1 MSELKCSTA
10 EAPNQLDTKF
20 WDQLWKTKD
29 TGWDLKQVSPP
40 LQLYFDAMTCK
51 NKSILIPGCGNA
63 YEAEYL
69 LNNGF
74 KNITIIDI
82 SPTLCNQLIK
92 KNKKYAGKQLTIICG
107 DFFKHTGQYDFII
120 EQTFFCALEKTRRQ
134 EYVEKMKTLL
144 KPTGILAGLLF
155 NKEFEKSP
163 PFGGSSK
170 EYKKLFAS
178 YFEILQLKTAKNS
191 IAPRAGT
198 ELFFEM
204 KNNTVK

>member
-1 MSELKCSTA
+1 MSELKCNTSDS
-10 EAPNQLDTKF
+10 PKQLDTKF

-40 LQLYFDAMTCK
+40 LQHYFDAMTCK

-74 KNITIIDI
+74 NNITIIDI

-92 KNKKYAGKQLTIICG
+92 KNKKFTGKQLTIICG

-120 EQTFFCALEKTRRQ
+120 EQTFFCALEKTRRH
-134 EYVEKMKTLL
+134 EYVEKMKSLL
-144 KPTGILAGLLF
+144 KPTGVLAGLLF
-155 NKEFEKSP
+155 NKEFEKNP
-163 PFGGSSK
+163 PFGGNIRT
-170 EYKKLFAS
+170 YKKLFQPF
-178 YFEILQLKTAKNS
+178 FEILQMKTTKIS
-191 IAPRAGT
+191 VAPRLGT

-204 KNNTVK
+204 KIKEL